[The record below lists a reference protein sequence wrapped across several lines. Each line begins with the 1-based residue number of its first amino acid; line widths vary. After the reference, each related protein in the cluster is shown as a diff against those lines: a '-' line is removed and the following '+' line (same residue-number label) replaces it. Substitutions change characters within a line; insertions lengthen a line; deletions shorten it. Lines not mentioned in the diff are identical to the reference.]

1 MICRANENDVGG
13 QEEEENRGSTVNQ
26 QSRELV
32 KKWVRYVENKM
43 ETPKIDRVME
53 EDPGHQW
60 GWLRGRNGR
69 FLGALSNAYISAH
82 IGSKALM

>member
-32 KKWVRYVENKM
+32 KKWVRYVENKRW
-43 ETPKIDRVME
+43 K
-53 EDPGHQW
+53 
-60 GWLRGRNGR
+60 LRKLTESWKRIQGTNGD
-69 FLGALSNAYISAH
+69 G
-82 IGSKALM
+82 